1 MFYGL
6 QFNTSGG
13 ESMQVVINTA
23 LQVYARASSGGIFG
37 EWKYVCGPGEGDGA
51 LEVEKA
57 TVAEKAY
64 RLASPMT
71 ITFAGDA
78 QGAVSFDG
86 SGNGDRNAFGRTAL
100 WMFRISSMIPLMHS
114 LETRTAF

>member
-37 EWKYVCGPGEGDGA
+37 EWKYVCGPGEETA
-51 LEVEKA
+51 
-57 TVAEKAY
+57 
-64 RLASPMT
+64 RLKSRRP
-71 ITFAGDA
+71 
-78 QGAVSFDG
+78 
-86 SGNGDRNAFGRTAL
+86 RWLRR
-100 WMFRISSMIPLMHS
+100 RIGWPL
-114 LETRTAF
+114 R